1 MKIRKRYFLYSIFF
15 FTISSLFGV
24 IFFKLIEN
32 TNDYFKNVKDLTE
45 KVNDISINFSLTMLG
60 FLIAAFSL
68 LQLVQTKE
76 WYEKISKS
84 LPFQS
89 FLKRLWIAIIFVII
103 NFIISVICV
112 FLIKSL
118 SDKCLVYMC
127 CFLLGILG
135 YNISWIFA
143 CMVTYIQIVI

>member
-1 MKIRKRYFLYSIFF
+1 MKIRKRYFLYSIFSF
-15 FTISSLFGV
+15 ILSFLFGF
-24 IFFKLIEN
+24 IFFKLTKN
-32 TNDYFKNVKDLTE
+32 TNDYLNNVKDLAE
-45 KVNDISINFSLTMLG
+45 KINDISINFSLTMLG

-68 LQLVQTKE
+68 LQLIQAKE

-89 FLKRLWIAIIFVII
+89 FLNRLWTAIIFVII
-103 NFIISVICV
+103 NFIISIICV

-118 SDKCLVYMC
+118 PDNCLVCVC